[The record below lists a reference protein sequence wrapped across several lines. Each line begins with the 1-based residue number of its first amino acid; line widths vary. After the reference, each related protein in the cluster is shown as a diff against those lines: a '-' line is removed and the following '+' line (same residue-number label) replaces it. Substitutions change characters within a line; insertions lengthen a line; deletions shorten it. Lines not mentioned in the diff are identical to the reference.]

1 MLAIRAMRLITA
13 TFLLLVTAGLHAA
26 GPTLPTIRRLDGK
39 KITVAE
45 ADALARRVLAENH
58 VAGAEIAVINDGQLA
73 WIGAYGVRDMQL
85 HLAMQPDTTTWAA
98 SITKSVFATYV
109 MQLSEQGVIP
119 LDTPVAQLLPKPL
132 DSYADYHDTASEL
145 VRDPRY
151 AQITPR
157 MLLAHTSGLANFA
170 YLETDKKMHLHFTPG
185 SQFAYSGDGINLLQL
200 VVEQKMQKPLQALM
214 QEAIFT
220 PLAMR
225 QTSLVWNAAFGGNV
239 ADRYDADGKFISH
252 TRRDN
257 ARAAGSMTTSAQDL
271 ANFTTALLA
280 KPKTGTA
287 TRIARDLAGMP
298 LSDTGTPVF
307 APLLKPDTFK
317 QMLTPVIQI
326 DTLHQ
331 FPTFDAEKGTEAPAV
346 GLAYGLGWGLLT
358 KTAFGPAFFKEGHG
372 DGAQNY
378 MICFTK
384 RRDCMIIL
392 TNSDNG
398 EPAFRPL
405 LEGILGDTATPWTWE
420 GYTREGI
427 LASREKH

>member
-1 MLAIRAMRLITA
+1 MRFTAIA
-13 TFLLLVTAGLHAA
+13 LLLLAATHVSAA
-26 GPTLPTIRRLDGK
+26 GPVGPTIRRLDGK
-39 KITVAE
+39 KMPVSE
-45 ADALARRVLAENH
+45 ADALARRILAENH
-58 VAGAEIAVINDGQLA
+58 VTGAEISIINDGQLVWVA
-73 WIGAYGVRDMQL
+73 AYGQRDTNL

-109 MQLSEQGVIP
+109 MQLSEQGIVP
-119 LDTPVAQLLPKPL
+119 LDIPVVQLLPKPL
-132 DSYADYHDTASEL
+132 DSYADYHETASEL
-145 VRDPRY
+145 VRDPRF
-151 AQITPR
+151 AQVTPR
-157 MLLAHTSGLANFA
+157 MLLTHTSGLANFA
-170 YLETDKKMHLHFTPG
+170 SLEPDKKMHLHFTPG
-185 SQFAYSGDGINLLQL
+185 SRFAYSGDGINLLQL

-225 QTSLVWNAAFGGNV
+225 QTSLVWNPAFGGNV
-239 ADRYDADGKFISH
+239 ADRYDADGKFIAH

-271 ANFTTALLA
+271 SNFTTALLA

-298 LSDTGTPVF
+298 LSDTDAPVF
-307 APLLKPDTFK
+307 APLLKADTFK
-317 QMLTPVIQI
+317 AMLTPVIQI

-331 FPTFDAEKGTEAPAV
+331 FPTLDEAKGSEATAV
-346 GLAYGLGWGLLT
+346 GLAYGLGWGLLP
-358 KTAFGPAFFKEGHG
+358 KTEFGPAFFKEGHG

-398 EPAFRPL
+398 ELAFRPL
-405 LEGILGDTATPWTWE
+405 LEGILGDTVTPWTWE

-427 LASREKH
+427 IASREKH